1 MDELKAAT
9 SFEEINIS
17 AAEYRT
23 LLKAKEDLEIVKKVL
38 LTEEFYVVDVLRVV
52 LGLPEREEEDE
63 L

>member
-17 AAEYRT
+17 GAEYRA

-52 LGLPEREEEDE
+52 LGLPERDDEDE